1 MKKAY
6 LFACCALFGGVL
18 LAQHSIPN
26 APLFQKGFPVP
37 QAQPD
42 ASLEIRAEACAPATA
57 LRDLEWNNVRALIEN
72 AGALWYDRA
81 IDKGA
86 FMVPKEEGVSVV
98 YGGALWL
105 GGISP
110 DQQLK
115 LAAVRYRNVGNDFWP
130 GPLTNTGA
138 AEVDPTTCEQ
148 YDRFT
153 ITQRADAMRHRQYFD
168 CIADPDCD
176 LEEQFPNG
184 YTIPSYFFEYP
195 AHGNVGLNQ
204 DYYLAPFKDY
214 DGNGF
219 YDPAAGDYPW
229 YDFLQEIDCAERRR
243 EDQVPLYGD

>member
-1 MKKAY
+1 MKKAC
-6 LFACCALFGGVL
+6 LFACCAVLSGVL
-18 LAQHSIPN
+18 LAQHSTPN

-81 IDKGA
+81 IDRSLHGSEGRRRFCGVWRGA
-86 FMVPKEEGVSVV
+86 VV
-98 YGGALWL
+98 GRHR
-105 GGISP
+105 P

-115 LAAVRYRNVGNDFWP
+115 PLLCGTGTSETFLAGAVDKHRCG
-130 GPLTNTGA
+130 
-138 AEVDPTTCEQ
+138 EVDPTTCSATSGSPSPSG
-148 YDRFT
+148 RTPCFCPVL
-153 ITQRADAMRHRQYFD
+153 RLHRH
-168 CIADPDCD
+168 PDCD

-195 AHGNVGLNQ
+195 AHGNVGLTKTTTS
-204 DYYLAPFKDY
+204 PFKDY

-219 YDPAAGDYPW
+219 
-229 YDFLQEIDCAERRR
+229 
-243 EDQVPLYGD
+243 